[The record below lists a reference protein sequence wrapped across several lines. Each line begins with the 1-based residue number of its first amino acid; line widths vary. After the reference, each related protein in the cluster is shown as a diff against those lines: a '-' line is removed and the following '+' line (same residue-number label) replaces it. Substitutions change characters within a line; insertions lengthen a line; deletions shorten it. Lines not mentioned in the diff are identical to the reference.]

1 LRGGIVPTTNQR
13 SFLTDDGMRI
23 LTAQEKMHH
32 IDDGKEI
39 QTIDDTTLVKVVIGD
54 KEYDVYIKYNSN
66 LKEVREALR
75 YDLMKN
81 R

>member
-1 LRGGIVPTTNQR
+1 
-13 SFLTDDGMRI
+13 MRI

-39 QTIDDTTLVKVVIGD
+39 QTIDDTTLVKVMIGD
-54 KEYDVYIKYNSN
+54 KEYDVYMKYNSN